1 MAYKDCSSITDTIY
15 EIKSLNEL
23 NKKLAIEKSELQ
35 KRIAEFED
43 KEKHLPRVIYNTA
56 RIAFVE
62 GACCPYVDFHKAAI
76 DFAKEFEG
84 SEK

>member
-1 MAYKDCSSITDTIY
+1 MTYKTSINYTETVH
-15 EIKSLNEL
+15 EIKRLNEL

-56 RIAFVE
+56 RIAFIE
-62 GACCPYVDFHKAAI
+62 GACCPYVDFKKAAV
-76 DFAKEFEG
+76 DFAEKFEWA
-84 SEK
+84 SS